1 MAKTKR
7 FNSNY
12 RKYLK
17 SGSRK
22 RIPKK
27 GKRRLNKSKSTKR
40 RYKKSKNLKINRQLR
55 HKDYKKE
62 ECDTHNVSFR

>member
-22 RIPKK
+22 NSKK

-40 RYKKSKNLKINRQLR
+40 RYKKVKI
-55 HKDYKKE
+55 
-62 ECDTHNVSFR
+62 